1 MKKTNLKEGKKKRK
15 SRNILLN
22 DSQVKEVTIMEIRKY
37 YNGMINTTYQNG
49 IQSKWNINILMLP
62 INTHGL
68 NTTVK

>member
-1 MKKTNLKEGKKKRK
+1 MKKTNLKESKKKRK

-37 YNGMINTTYQNG
+37 YNGMINTTYRNG
-49 IQSKWNINILMLP
+49 IQSKWNINISMLP
-62 INTHGL
+62 INIHEL